1 MTAPSD
7 TTQIFAHRLLVTPDR
22 AGAAYNRW
30 IEIRDGTISD
40 MHEGQAEGSPP
51 LFAMPAL
58 ANAHDHGRGLSRL
71 AYGALDD
78 ALEIWLAAASALH
91 PPVDPY
97 LLAATAFSR
106 MARSGVA
113 GTVHCHMPQRFDRL
127 MDEAQAVCRAVQ
139 DVGLRMAFVVPMVDR
154 HRLAYCDDEKI
165 LALLGEADREEL
177 RARWAGPLPSADAQ
191 IAMVD
196 EIARQCES
204 ASVDVQFGPFGLEW
218 ASDELLCRVAEASA
232 DTGRRVHMHCQE
244 THRQRAWADDRFPG
258 GFAAHLDDLGLLSP
272 RLTLAHCVWLRPD
285 ECDLLAERGVT
296 IAVNS
301 SSNLRLGSGIAPA
314 AEFARRGVRLA
325 VGVDSLS
332 IDDDDDALRE
342 LRLFYRLHRGNS
354 LDPGLSAA
362 DVLNA
367 ATSSGFRAIDGS
379 ERDGTIGVG
388 APADLI
394 LFDWDLLGGDVVS
407 SRTSE
412 VDILL
417 GRATRDHISSVWS
430 SGREIV
436 RNGRVL
442 GLDEAAAVDELHAQ
456 AAAGANAANA
466 FIPTLER
473 YRAALRQF
481 YGQEGQL
488 ESGG

>member
-1 MTAPSD
+1 MSATSG
-7 TTQIFAHRLLVTPDR
+7 TTQIFAHRLLAAPDR
-22 AGAAYNRW
+22 AAVAYNRR
-30 IEIRDGTISD
+30 IGIRDGTISD
-40 MHEGQAEGSPP
+40 VHECPAEEGSPP
-51 LFAMPAL
+51 RFVTPAL

-78 ALEIWLAAASALH
+78 ALEVWIAGASALH

-113 GTVHCHMPQRFDRL
+113 ATVHCHMPQRFDRL
-127 MDEAQAVCRAVQ
+127 MDEARAVCRAAE
-139 DVGLRMAFVVPMVDR
+139 DVGLRLAFVVPMVDR
-154 HRLAYCDDEKI
+154 HRLAYCEDEKI

-177 RARWAGPLPSADAQ
+177 RTRWAGPLPSAAEQ
-191 IAMVD
+191 VD
-196 EIARQCES
+196 MIVEIARQCES
-204 ASVDVQFGPFGLEW
+204 ASVNVQFGPYGLEW
-218 ASDELLCRVAEASA
+218 ASDDLLCRVAEASA
-232 DTGRRVHMHCQE
+232 ATGRRVHMHCQE
-244 THRQRAWADDRFPG
+244 THRQRAWADNRFPG
-258 GFAAHLDDLGLLSP
+258 GFVAHLDDLGLLSP
-272 RLTLAHCVWLRPD
+272 RLTLAHCVWLRPE

-314 AEFARRGVRLA
+314 VEFARRGVRLA
-325 VGVDSLS
+325 VGIDALS

-342 LRLFYRLHRGNS
+342 LRLFYRLHCGNS

-362 DVLNA
+362 DVLSA
-367 ATSSGFRAIDGS
+367 ATASGFRAIDGS
-379 ERDGTIGVG
+379 ERDGTIEAA

-394 LFDWDLLGGDVVS
+394 LFDWDRLGGDVIS
-407 SRTSE
+407 FRTTE

-430 SGREIV
+430 GGCEIV
-436 RNGRVL
+436 RDGRVL
-442 GLDEAAAVDELHAQ
+442 GLDEAAAIDEMRAQ

-473 YRAALRQF
+473 YRAALRRF
-481 YGQEGQL
+481 YEQE
-488 ESGG
+488 ESL